1 MKYGVLGTGMVG
13 QTLADKLIELGH
25 EVMMGSR
32 SAQNEHAAAWAGKA
46 GSRGRIGTFG
56 DAAHFGETL
65 LNCTQG
71 SVSLQALRQV
81 DRKDLAGKVLIDVAN
96 ALDFSQGMPMLT
108 ICNTDSL
115 GESIQRDFPEANV
128 VKALN
133 TCNCK
138 VMVAP
143 GSLKG
148 DHDIFLCGN
157 DEGAKE
163 AVKSLLRDFGWKSII
178 DLGDIR
184 YARATEQLLPLWLRL
199 YGMYGTPEFN
209 FKIVRS

>member
-1 MKYGVLGTGMVG
+1 MVG

-46 GSRGRIGTFG
+46 GSRGGIGTFG

-96 ALDFSQGMPMLT
+96 ALDFSQGMPTLT

-115 GESIQRDFPEANV
+115 GESIQREFPETNV

-143 GSLKG
+143 GSVKG

-157 DEGAKE
+157 DEEAKE
-163 AVKSLLRDFGWKSII
+163 AVKALLRDFGWKSII